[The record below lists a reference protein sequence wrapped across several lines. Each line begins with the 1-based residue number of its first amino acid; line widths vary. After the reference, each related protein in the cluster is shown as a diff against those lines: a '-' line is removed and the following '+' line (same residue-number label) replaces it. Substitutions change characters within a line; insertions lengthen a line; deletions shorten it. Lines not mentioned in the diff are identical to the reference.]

1 MKLRALELDQF
12 KKFDHPVR
20 VVGFDDGL
28 NLLCGPN
35 EMGKSTVMAALHA
48 VLFERH
54 RAAGEHI
61 KALQPSGHKTAPWV
75 ALDFEL
81 DGQLYRIEKRFLR
94 NEYARL
100 SLPDGRRFEA
110 PESEEELQRLLGF
123 DAPGNRGI
131 TPEQLGAWSVLW
143 VSQGDS
149 FRQPEILDRTRRGL
163 EGSLASEMGA
173 LLGTDDASE
182 VKKAVQ
188 QALGELVGAYE
199 RPRGRYKKVIEEIA
213 SLTEERDRLHQAK
226 VRLAGEVEQLESAR
240 RRLAELRDER
250 EDRRLL
256 DQRDEAQRRF
266 DELKALQDQIR
277 TIEAQCELAAREY
290 ERRREELEQRARN
303 AARIKELQARVAE
316 AGAEFGDRGRG
327 ARAERGRD
335 RTPADQPQRA

>member
-1 MKLRALELDQF
+1 MKLCALELEQF
-12 KKFDHPVR
+12 RKFDRPVR
-20 VVGFDDGL
+20 VAGLAEGL
-28 NLLCGPN
+28 NLIAGPN
-35 EMGKSTVMAALHA
+35 EMGKSTLFAALQA

-54 RAAGEHI
+54 RSQAQSV
-61 KALQPSGHKTAPWV
+61 KSLQPAGHEGAAPRV

-81 DGQLYRIEKRFLR
+81 GRKHYRIEKRFLR
-94 NEYARL
+94 QYARL

-110 PESEEELQRLLGF
+110 PELEEELQRLLGF

-143 VSQGDS
+143 VSQGNS

-256 DQRDEAQRRF
+256 DQRDEAQRRI

-277 TIEAQCELAAREY
+277 IIEAQCQLAAREH

-327 ARAERGRD
+327 ARAERC
-335 RTPADQPQRA
+335 